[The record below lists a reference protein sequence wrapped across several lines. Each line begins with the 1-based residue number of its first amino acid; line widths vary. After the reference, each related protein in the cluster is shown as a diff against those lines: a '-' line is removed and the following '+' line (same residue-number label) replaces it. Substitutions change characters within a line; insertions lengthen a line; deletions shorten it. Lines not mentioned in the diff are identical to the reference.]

1 MSSGLTTERS
11 YRVLWAQVVLQAKED
26 LVEEPIGSL
35 LYNDAKAFFLSGG
48 EWARSRTNIADCLE
62 MHPDDLGRCGK
73 RWIAERRARDGLPP
87 ELSPPPSPRAPVKL
101 PLPRLVAVPA
111 PDKRA
116 RNGGRRVI
124 PAGINPFSQ
133 CRIRSAA

>member
-73 RWIAERRARDGLPP
+73 RWIAERRARDQ
-87 ELSPPPSPRAPVKL
+87 SCRRRHPRVRRSNCPCPASWRC
-101 PLPRLVAVPA
+101 PRRTNAHA
-111 PDKRA
+111 TA
-116 RNGGRRVI
+116 
-124 PAGINPFSQ
+124 AGE
-133 CRIRSAA
+133 